1 MEALE
6 DLIKYMRR
14 WLEEVG
20 KLGSEVTQELLAR
33 LATSERVLR
42 HTIPQNPTDTHN
54 AIYQMVCE
62 SFIKDVVLS
71 ACTALISK
79 AVHHMSQEKSD
90 LPKILQPKVG
100 EIMSYLEDV
109 EGKYNEINPLLNE
122 IKENL
127 EKRNYELTEKEKSYV
142 NRLLMKVETTWQQ
155 VKIYVEVAE
164 KALVS
169 LSFDVDSY
177 RREQGVSGWN
187 VFLSVIAGAAVGAL
201 GVALYPVVEPAA
213 AVFGGGIAAGVGSI
227 LHQREV
233 NHALLFRASLGL
245 AVSGLFLCLQL
256 KEWYATRTFCNRLSS
271 IIQNYSD
278 KVDEMK
284 RLLNS
289 RRV

>member
-122 IKENL
+122 IKENV
-127 EKRNYELTEKEKSYV
+127 SY
-142 NRLLMKVETTWQQ
+142 
-155 VKIYVEVAE
+155 
-164 KALVS
+164 
-169 LSFDVDSY
+169 
-177 RREQGVSGWN
+177 
-187 VFLSVIAGAAVGAL
+187 
-201 GVALYPVVEPAA
+201 
-213 AVFGGGIAAGVGSI
+213 
-227 LHQREV
+227 
-233 NHALLFRASLGL
+233 LF
-245 AVSGLFLCLQL
+245 
-256 KEWYATRTFCNRLSS
+256 
-271 IIQNYSD
+271 
-278 KVDEMK
+278 
-284 RLLNS
+284 
-289 RRV
+289 